1 MHKKYDLVLH
11 IWTTTAGISV
21 EFSYWD
27 SKFDRD
33 HVASIGQTFMTVLAG
48 LTAQPSIAL
57 KNLER
62 CSDHDL
68 RRILAW
74 QDAQPTVEGGSEA
87 CVHDLI
93 SEAARK
99 QPEAPAVCAWDGN
112 LTMAQLNERSKRL
125 VSNIFAHGHIP
136 KATRAKGKYVA
147 LCFSKGFLHTVAMLA
162 ALKTG
167 AAIVSLEPSHP
178 RERLRGML
186 DDVDAVLV
194 LCSSEHHGLCQDIAG
209 GRRIHIV
216 SPDGNSKVPPSSP
229 LADIEPTSHYRA
241 SPSDP
246 AYVIFT
252 SGSTGRPKGV
262 VTEHGALASNL
273 VAQREMLRLG
283 PDTRALQFASYA
295 FDAHILESLAVLAA
309 GGCVCVPS
317 ERERLDDLAG
327 AARRLRVNW
336 ALLTPTV
343 AGMFSPEDFPGL
355 EVLLSGGEAMTPAV
369 LRRWADRVHLV
380 NSYGPSEAS
389 VVAVVNARVTRETE
403 PANIG
408 FACGPRAWVA
418 DPADHGK
425 LVPLGAV
432 GELLLEGRA
441 LARGRPIS
449 CRKCFCGQS
458 H

>member
-1 MHKKYDLVLH
+1 M
-11 IWTTTAGISV
+11 
-21 EFSYWD
+21 EFSSWD
-27 SKFDRD
+27 SKFDRP
-33 HVASIGQTFMTVLAG
+33 HVLSIAHTFMTVLVG
-48 LTAQPSIAL
+48 LTEQPRIAV
-57 KNLER
+57 KHLER

-68 RRILAW
+68 GQIQAW
-74 QDAQPTVEGGSEA
+74 QDARHNTAEAAEA

-93 SEAARK
+93 SEAASRR
-99 QPEAPAVCAWDGN
+99 PNAPAVCAWDGD
-112 LTMAQLNERSKRL
+112 LTMAELNEWSSRLARSLL
-125 VSNIFAHGHIP
+125 VSELVPEAPSFRG
-136 KATRAKGKYVA
+136 RFVA
-147 LCFSKGFLHTVAMLA
+147 LCFSKGLLHTGAMLA

-178 RERLRGML
+178 PERLRGMV
-186 DDVDAVLV
+186 DEVDAGLV
-194 LCSSEHHGLCQDIAG
+194 LCSSEHQALCLDVAS
-209 GRRIHIV
+209 GRRIQIISQDGSKAP
-216 SPDGNSKVPPSSP
+216 SPSRTDTDST
-229 LADIEPTSHYRA
+229 ADRDSITWPRGRV

-273 VAQREMLRLG
+273 LAQQQALRLG

-309 GGCVCVPS
+309 GGCVCVPG

-327 AARRLRVNW
+327 AARRLRANW

-343 AGMFSPEDFPGL
+343 ASMLSPEEFPGL
-355 EVLLSGGEAMTPAV
+355 KVLLSGGEAMTPAV
-369 LRRWADRVHLV
+369 LHKWAGRVHLI

-389 VVAVVNARVTRETE
+389 VVSVVNAHVRRDTE

-408 FACGPRAWVA
+408 FACGPKTWVV

-425 LVPLGAV
+425 LVPIGAV

-441 LARGRPIS
+441 LARGRWES
-449 CRKCFCGQS
+449 CS
-458 H
+458 